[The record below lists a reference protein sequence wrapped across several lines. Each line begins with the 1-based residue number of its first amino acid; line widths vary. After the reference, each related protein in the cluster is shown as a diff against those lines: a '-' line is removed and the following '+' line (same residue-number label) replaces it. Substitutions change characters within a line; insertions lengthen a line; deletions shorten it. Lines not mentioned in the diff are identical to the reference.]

1 MHHGLSS
8 ARMENTRKRLRRK
21 TPESPFNYAKV
32 LVLNMMSWM
41 PYLCLQENSF
51 FTRRSPSEFTWYS
64 VKCLR
69 LLCKSMNDAWDL
81 YFYVKLH
88 INVPWIRRL
97 RRVVSAESLT
107 FLRSDDACH
116 RILTY
121 KYFQNSVR
129 YSAAATLPWKS
140 LLILQRS
147 KDFEVCSRHEDYD
160 VRDFMWY
167 DWRDYNWYAL
177 GSDSI
182 RMLDFR

>member
-1 MHHGLSS
+1 MG
-8 ARMENTRKRLRRK
+8 ETRKRFRRK
-21 TPESPFNYAKV
+21 TAVQSPLNYADV

-51 FTRRSPSEFTWYS
+51 FVRRSPSDFTWHY
-64 VKCLR
+64 VTCLR

-107 FLRSDDACH
+107 FLRSDDAGH

-129 YSAAATLPWKS
+129 YSSYAAVTLPRKS

-147 KDFEVCSRHEDYD
+147 KDFGESSRHENYH
-160 VRDFMWY
+160 
-167 DWRDYNWYAL
+167 WRNFKCND
-177 GSDSI
+177 
-182 RMLDFR
+182 